1 MNIVIGKIGKAI
13 KFKNLQINTGDDSSM
28 ILFSTMARMLPE
40 HNFYFCGPNDLPKL
54 SEAEYNYIFPNKN
67 VHSMY
72 VKYDLLDPNDKDL
85 IGWDSLVE
93 NARKMNIKFDFA
105 LLFTGYVGYH
115 CLNMCCKRPDGK
127 YYTPLNAFKR
137 YCGPYVHLINS
148 LNIPLY
154 TIAEDPRYI
163 TINTEEL
170 FVRER
175 LVLTQMVDCTVPVAQ
190 KYITSYEDHTH
201 IEKTPIPCT
210 YAGVEKIFLMGIDKN
225 WRNKIDIERKINNTK
240 NPKCIVISNG
250 HGTSGLNSGAVQ
262 KDGRLPGYLEYIVN
276 GLKDTEYAD
285 THVYGLWSEETL
297 KKYPYTFQDKKMID
311 LGDEIADAK
320 YSLVYSIVPNFI
332 TIKPYEMII
341 QGLVPFIHPDYDK
354 NRILELPEY
363 LYVNSPEEF
372 ASKMAELDA
381 NPDMYRKL
389 IQECFDCIK
398 PEYLDGS
405 YLVNNIMSKIG
416 NNLGFDYINHKGVES
431 IFDHFSANVFDHT
444 KFQTNKK

>member
-225 WRNKIDIERKINNTK
+225 WRDKIDIERKINNTK

>member
-1 MNIVIGKIGKAI
+1 MNIVIGKIGKSI

-40 HNFYFCGPNDLPKL
+40 HNFYFIGPNDLTKL
-54 SEAEYNYIFPNKN
+54 SKDEYNYIFPNKN
-67 VHSMY
+67 VFSLY
-72 VKYDLLDPNDKDL
+72 VKPDNIDPNDKDML
-85 IGWDSLVE
+85 GWDSLID
-93 NARKMNIKFDFA
+93 NIRSKNITFDFA

-115 CLNMCCKRPDGK
+115 CLNYCCKRPDGLF
-127 YYTPLNAFKR
+127 YTPLNAFKR
-137 YCGPYVHLINS
+137 YAGPYVHVLNTF
-148 LNIPLY
+148 NIPLY

-170 FVRER
+170 FNRER
-175 LVLTQMVDCTVPVAQ
+175 LVLTQMSDCFVPVRQ

-201 IEKTPIPCT
+201 IKNTPIPCT

-225 WRNKIDIERKINNTK
+225 WRNKIDIERKIKNTK

-250 HGTSGLNSGAVQ
+250 HGTTGLNSGAPV
-262 KDGRLPGYLEYIVN
+262 KDGRLPGYLEYIIE
-276 GLKDTEYAD
+276 GLKNTAYSDTK
-285 THVYGLWSEETL
+285 VYGMWTEETL
-297 KKYPYTFQDKKMID
+297 KKYPNIQDKKMID
-311 LGDEIADAK
+311 LVDEIADAK

-341 QGLVPFIHPDYDK
+341 QGLLPFIHPDYDK
-354 NRILELPEY
+354 NRILGLPEY
-363 LYVNSPEEF
+363 LYINSPEDF
-372 ASKMAELDA
+372 ANKMAELDA
-381 NPDMYRKL
+381 NPDMYCKL

-416 NNLGFDYINHKGVES
+416 NNLGFDYINHTGVES
-431 IFDHFSANVFDHT
+431 IFDHFSKNVFDT
-444 KFQTNKK
+444 KNVNK